1 MDSTAVQEPSA
12 KKPRKRKPRPSKRF
26 QNAER
31 EKESTDSTTDLQKE
45 SVRSEKES
53 VLDESPL
60 MPPQGPSAKRAKHQ
74 KPEPNR
80 KKSVSVDQSEKGE
93 SSSLKPK
100 NRQPTWFLAVPTPNQ
115 KIHDAVKLAQET
127 VIKASPELK
136 GSAVEV
142 VLKTLSSVF
151 HFTKQKI
158 HVSF

>member
-31 EKESTDSTTDLQKE
+31 EKEASEDLHKE

-53 VLDESPL
+53 VLDESHL
-60 MPPQGPSAKRAKHQ
+60 MPPQEPSAKRAKHQ

-80 KKSVSVDQSEKGE
+80 KKSVSVDQSEKEAG
-93 SSSLKPK
+93 SSLKPK

-136 GSAVEV
+136 GAAVEV
-142 VLKTLSSVF
+142 VLKTLSSVSISQNR
-151 HFTKQKI
+151 K
-158 HVSF
+158 